1 MTEPEESVAE
11 CDLADD
17 GTVDHRRGSS
27 GKLRHIPLTA
37 PLRYRG
43 RPRRRQRDCSARTL
57 PFPDAPSGPPSSG
70 SVCGLPNSRRHGVKG
85 RAFVAT
91 RMNKRKRL
99 VAGLGAA
106 AVIGAAVAITGGTY
120 AYFTDSAQTT
130 EQAIQAG
137 DLEVRIDQSGQG
149 VSNKP
154 VKIANAAP
162 GHVYVEDLAF
172 PHAGHRWYRMRVTN
186 TGSIDGEIN
195 SLEIVDLTGSTPNLA
210 DRLQI
215 RAVVKQFGF
224 EPGSFG
230 NPGFEPLDNGKL
242 DNLPG
247 IKLVPA
253 GQSVYIY
260 FQIEWPNG
268 SPEEDNPYMNATTY
282 FKFRVNLDQVNQ
294 GN

>member
-1 MTEPEESVAE
+1 MAENAHHGGNAAGWASLDMEP
-11 CDLADD
+11 
-17 GTVDHRRGSS
+17 
-27 GKLRHIPLTA
+27 RHIPLTV
-37 PLRYRG
+37 PLC
-43 RPRRRQRDCSARTL
+43 RRDSDEDGNGTVRRTASVTRRTL
-57 PFPDAPSGPPSSG
+57 GATAFRLALRTSPSFAD
-70 SVCGLPNSRRHGVKG
+70 NGVKG
-85 RAFVAT
+85 RAVVAT
-91 RMNKRKRL
+91 GMNKSKRL

-120 AYFTDSAQTT
+120 AYFTDSAQTA
-130 EQAIQAG
+130 EQSIEAG
-137 DLEVRIDQSGQG
+137 DLEVRVDQSGHG

-154 VKIANAAP
+154 VEVTNAAP
-162 GHVYVEDLAF
+162 GDVYVEDLTF
-172 PHAGHRWYRMRVTN
+172 PFIGQKWYRMKVTN

-195 SLEIVDLTGSTPNLA
+195 SLEIVDLAGSDPNLA

-215 RAVVKQFGF
+215 RAVVRQLDF

-230 NPGFEPLDNGKL
+230 NPGFEPLDSGRL

-253 GQSVYIY
+253 GSSVYVY

-268 SPEEDNPYMNATTY
+268 SPEEDNPYMNATTS
-282 FKFRVNLDQVNQ
+282 FKFQVNLDQFNQ